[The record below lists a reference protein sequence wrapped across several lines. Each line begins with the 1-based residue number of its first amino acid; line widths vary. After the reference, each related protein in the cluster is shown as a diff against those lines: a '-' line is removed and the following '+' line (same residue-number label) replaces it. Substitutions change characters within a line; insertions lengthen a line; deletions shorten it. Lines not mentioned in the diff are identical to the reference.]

1 MTALSYRAASLKD
14 MQHGGQY
21 GNTAI
26 WDSELPIGGCI
37 GLTSK
42 AGDIVTIDFIRLP
55 AGTTVSEIGFVNA
68 PYSAG
73 CKVDVGFRYEDISQ
87 TIPANSATP
96 STTAFITAQD
106 VSIAG
111 RGVRIIKP
119 MHFSLN
125 AVVQLH
131 FSGVAGEQV
140 KKTVGEF
147 YLRLLGK
154 SEGA

>member
-1 MTALSYRAASLKD
+1 MANLTYRAPSLKD

-26 WDSELPIGGCI
+26 WDSELPVGGCV

-42 AGDIVTIDFIRLP
+42 TGDVVIIDFIRLP
-55 AGTTVSEIGFVNA
+55 AGTTVSEIGFVNK

-73 CKVDVGFRYEDISQ
+73 CKVDVGFRYEDTKQ
-87 TIPANSATP
+87 TIPEGSEMP

-106 VSIAG
+106 VSVAG
-111 RGVRIIKP
+111 SGLKLVSP

-125 AVVQLH
+125 AVVQLR
-131 FSGVAGEQV
+131 FSGASGEQV

-154 SEGA
+154 SDGA